1 MDHPE
6 AAECGVA
13 QEIRLV
19 DGAVLTEWTLPG
31 SPRVT
36 CPEFAIID
44 NQVRILF
51 TTAVEGMTAAIRRMS
66 PHAGTIFCADTPFT
80 YLPALP
86 PLLPVE
92 GFR

>member
-1 MDHPE
+1 LDHPE

-36 CPEFAIID
+36 CPEFAIVD
-44 NQVRILF
+44 NQVRIQF
-51 TTAVEGMTAAIRRMS
+51 TTAVEGMTSAIRRMA
-66 PHAGTIFCADTPFT
+66 PYAGTLFCADTPCT
-80 YLPALP
+80 SLPAPP
-86 PLLPVE
+86 PLLP
-92 GFR
+92 FDAFL